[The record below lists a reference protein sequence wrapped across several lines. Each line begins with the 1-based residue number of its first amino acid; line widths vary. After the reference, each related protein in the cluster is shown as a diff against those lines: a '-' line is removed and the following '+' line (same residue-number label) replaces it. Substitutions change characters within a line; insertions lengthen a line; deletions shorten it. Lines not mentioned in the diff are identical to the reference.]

1 MVAIAVA
8 TNAAFAVLAK
18 DASLALPFGCFGSMV
33 TGVEATWLLLSS
45 SWLSIMAAT
54 EAAAEV
60 VAEAE
65 LLAMVTRVSFVV
77 VVAT

>member
-1 MVAIAVA
+1 
-8 TNAAFAVLAK
+8 
-18 DASLALPFGCFGSMV
+18 
-33 TGVEATWLLLSS
+33 
-45 SWLSIMAAT
+45 MAAT